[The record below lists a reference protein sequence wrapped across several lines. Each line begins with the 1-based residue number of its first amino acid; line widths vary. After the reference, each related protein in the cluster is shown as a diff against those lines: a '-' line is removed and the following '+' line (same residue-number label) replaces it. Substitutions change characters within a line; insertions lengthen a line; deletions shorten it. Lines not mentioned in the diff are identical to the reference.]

1 MVLHMTSTNGTDKQ
15 RISVMFSEADM
26 YLLNAYLDRAQALT
40 HVRPKITETV
50 HSVAIY
56 GLQHYMADLTEQ

>member
-1 MVLHMTSTNGTDKQ
+1 MTSTSGTDKQ
-15 RISVMFSEADM
+15 RISVMFSDSDM
-26 YLLNAYLDRAQALT
+26 ALLNKYLDRAQELT

-56 GLQHYMADLTEQ
+56 GLQHYMSDLTKQ